1 MQIKFSDKSKVKEKY
16 LRFIKSQEIKG
27 ELFKD
32 KINQFEKYYVPLC
45 GMIFQGY
52 SKKKGTR
59 IIGLAGSQGS
69 GKSTISNILKIILK
83 EGFNLNTIFI
93 SIDDFYKTLKMRQL
107 MSKKTNNL
115 FLTRGVPG
123 THDTKIL
130 LSCLKK
136 LKDRTFKQFAIPK
149 FDKSN
154 DDRFPR
160 RKWVKIIKKPDVV
173 IFEGWCVGAKPQK
186 KKDLLRPINELER
199 LKDKNLKWRTKVNQ
213 ELKKN
218 YSKIFNL
225 IDETIFLKA
234 PSFKFVYK
242 WRLLQEKKLKATT
255 KGKKI
260 MIKKE
265 LKNFIMFYERITKH
279 MIKSS
284 PKNLKSVITIDDKHR
299 LKSIKFI

>member
-1 MQIKFSDKSKVKEKY
+1 MV
-16 LRFIKSQEIKG
+16 
-27 ELFKD
+27 
-32 KINQFEKYYVPLC
+32 
-45 GMIFQGY
+45 
-52 SKKKGTR
+52 
-59 IIGLAGSQGS
+59 
-69 GKSTISNILKIILK
+69 
-83 EGFNLNTIFI
+83 
-93 SIDDFYKTLKMRQL
+93 
-107 MSKKTNNL
+107 
-115 FLTRGVPG
+115 
-123 THDTKIL
+123 
-130 LSCLKK
+130 
-136 LKDRTFKQFAIPK
+136 IPK

-173 IFEGWCVGAKPQK
+173 IFEGWCVGKPQ

-199 LKDKNLKWRTKVNQ
+199 LKDKDLKWRTKVNQ

-218 YSKIFNL
+218 YSKIFSL
-225 IDETIFLKA
+225 IDETIFLKV

-260 MIKKE
+260 MTKKE

-284 PKNLKSVITIDDKHR
+284 PKNLKSVITIDDNHR

>member
-260 MIKKE
+260 MTKKE

>member
-1 MQIKFSDKSKVKEKY
+1 MQIKFSDKSKAKEKY

-52 SKKKGTR
+52 SKKKRTR

-136 LKDRTFKQFAIPK
+136 LKDRSFKQFAIPK

-199 LKDKNLKWRTKVNQ
+199 LKDKDLKWRTKVNQ

-218 YSKIFNL
+218 YSKIFSL
-225 IDETIFLKA
+225 IDETIFLKV

-260 MIKKE
+260 MTKKE

-284 PKNLKSVITIDDKHR
+284 PKNLKSVITIDDNHR